1 LSKFTMPAS
10 TQLSTLLRPLVD
22 RFVSDIENTFR
33 AAALEAVQ
41 SSLGLSGPT
50 FGRASNGAK
59 GRPPIKVSS
68 ARPAKQAASAP
79 VAAKEK
85 PRAAKGKPQKGVR
98 IRRSNAQIEATMQKI
113 LAYVRA
119 NPNQGAESIKSVL
132 GLKTLEWGLPV
143 ARLLKAKQLVAK
155 GEKRSRTYAAASR

>member
-1 LSKFTMPAS
+1 MRAS
-10 TQLSTLLRPLVD
+10 TQLSALLRPLVD
-22 RFVSDIENTFR
+22 RFVSDIESTFR

-41 SSLGLSGPT
+41 SSLGLAVSGSSLGASA
-50 FGRASNGAK
+50 FGRASTGTKTRTAA
-59 GRPPIKVSS
+59 KVSLGR
-68 ARPAKQAASAP
+68 AAKPAASAP
-79 VAAKEK
+79 AAKDK
-85 PRAAKGKPQKGVR
+85 ARGKAKPQKGVR
-98 IRRSNAQIEATMQKI
+98 IRRSNAQIDATMQKI

-155 GEKRSRTYAAASR
+155 GEKRSRTYSAAR